1 MTNSLQQKMK
11 DLLKLCRKRGHSTPE
26 AEDLVHDV
34 WVATETYS
42 KEHEVRDRAAF
53 MTTTLKNRSIN
64 AMRRAARFTTVS
76 IRDSDQ
82 DPEDDTVLVDPGSGP
97 EEVCS
102 AEQRLE
108 QYESLL
114 IRQFGALTCDVF
126 FYHRS
131 GHTYQETAQ
140 EFGLTERAVE
150 KHIAKAM
157 FVLIN
162 HRAGERE

>member
-1 MTNSLQQKMK
+1 MTNSLKQKMK
-11 DLLKLCRKRGHSTPE
+11 GLLKLCRKRGHSALE
-26 AEDLVHDV
+26 AEDLVHDA

-53 MTTTLKNRSIN
+53 MTTTLKNRSVN

-76 IRDSDQ
+76 IGDSDE
-82 DPEDDTVLVDPGSGP
+82 DPEDDTALVDPGSGP

-108 QYESLL
+108 QYEALL
-114 IRQFGALTCDVF
+114 VRQLGALTCNVF

-131 GHTYQETAQ
+131 GHTYQETAR
-140 EFGLTERAVE
+140 EFALTERTIQ